1 MDDKLISKGS
11 LKKYTCVKVIENFS
25 AYKLSKYLGWFALL
39 GLDCHVNGEAKFVVR
54 EMTN

>member
-1 MDDKLISKGS
+1 MDDNLISKGS

-39 GLDCHVNGEAKFVVR
+39 GLDCHVNGEAKFVVK